1 VGGGFERF
9 IGIDWSGAARP
20 SGQHVYVAE
29 AHRQDARITVQ
40 SLVRARDRS
49 AVESYLRG
57 DALAHASAWADWPGP
72 RPLDRRARRIVAL
85 DFAFGFPTEFRL
97 PGLEGAW
104 RWDELS
110 AWAAQLADGRNG
122 SLDSLRQ
129 AIEHD
134 AALAPQFRLR
144 GGDSALMHKRLTDTH
159 APGRPESVFHL
170 IGPSQVGLGS
180 ITGIAM
186 LHRLRERDGLAL
198 WPFDPQERI
207 DAAAA
212 VMVEIFPRMWLAPG
226 IRKNELPGR
235 VRQVQAWQHDGIAFR
250 NDAELAVAS
259 SGDALDAV
267 AAAIGAARSC
277 YRLPS
282 PDSLPPVARRREG
295 WIAGV
300 QVPARPPVNRGDV
313 AALRRRR

>member
-20 SGQHVYVAE
+20 SGQQVYVAE

-40 SLVRARDRS
+40 SVVRARDRS

-57 DALAHASAWADWPGP
+57 DALAHAPAWSDWPGP
-72 RPLDRRARRIVAL
+72 RPLDRRARRIVAM
-85 DFAFGFPTEFRL
+85 DFAFGFPTEFRI

-104 RWDELS
+104 RWDEL
-110 AWAAQLADGRNG
+110 AGWAARVEGDGRNG
-122 SLDSLRQ
+122 SLESLRGV
-129 AIEHD
+129 IEQTD
-134 AALAPQFRLR
+134 ALAGQFRLR
-144 GGDSALMHKRLTDTH
+144 AGDAALMHKRLTDSH

-186 LHRLRERDGLAL
+186 LHRLRGVEGLAL
-198 WPFDPQERI
+198 WPFDTPERLE
-207 DAAAA
+207 AAAA
-212 VMVEIFPRMWLAPG
+212 VLVEIFPRMWLAAG
-226 IRKNELPGR
+226 TRKNQLPGR
-235 VRQVQAWQHDGIAFR
+235 VRQLQAWQHDGVAFR

-282 PDSLPPVARRREG
+282 PDSLPGVARRREG

-300 QVPARPPVNRGDV
+300 QVPARR
-313 AALRRRR
+313 

>member
-9 IGIDWSGAARP
+9 IGVDWSGAARP

-29 AHRQDARITVQ
+29 ALRQDARVTVH
-40 SLVRARDRS
+40 SVVRARDRS
-49 AVESYLRG
+49 AVEAYLRG
-57 DALAHASAWADWPGP
+57 EALAHAPAWSDWPGP
-72 RPLDRRARRIVAL
+72 RPLDRRSRRIVAL

-104 RWDELS
+104 RWDELA
-110 AWAAQLADGRNG
+110 AWAARMVDVQNG
-122 SLDSLRQ
+122 SLESLRKS
-129 AIEHD
+129 IERD
-134 AALAPQFRLR
+134 PALAAQFRLR
-144 GGDSALMHKRLTDTH
+144 GGDPALMHKRLTDTH

-180 ITGIAM
+180 ITGLAM
-186 LHRLRERDGLAL
+186 LHRLREQEGLAL
-198 WPFDPQERI
+198 WPFDPPERI

-212 VMVEIFPRMWLAPG
+212 VLVEIFPRMWLGSG

-235 VRQVQAWQHDGIAFR
+235 VRQLQAWQHDGIAFR

-259 SGDALDAV
+259 SGDALDAA

-282 PDSLPPVARRREG
+282 PESLPQVASRREG

-300 QVPARPPVNRGDV
+300 QVPARG
-313 AALRRRR
+313 LR